1 MKAEVYGENT
11 WLYPDEEPSG
21 QSITELYLARGGHT
35 GIQIYTTVHG
45 AEARLETVLPEGVI
59 AQWYQMRPVM
69 VERNSAPDILTTLNY
84 DEVKDYVTRRA
95 PFEVYDLMEEIENP
109 SHAAL
114 KDGRVVLFVRLAAA
128 ADAKPTQATARFLL
142 TVDGQFTA
150 IELPLFVTHACVPP
164 ACESSF
170 SVNNWLDYA
179 EIEQYY
185 HAEAGSERYR
195 ELLDAYLRSLLEL
208 RSNHL
213 KLPSGKPV
221 LDENG
226 KVVDFDFT
234 ACEAVARRALELG
247 FQYIYGGFVARFRV
261 WNEEEQY
268 LLWDR
273 DVGVTSMEGY
283 RQLKIYFT
291 RLWDLV
297 TTNGWQNQWIQC
309 LVDEPQF
316 PNSMSY
322 RALSGI
328 CRKCMP
334 GVTINDPVES
344 TDLQGATD
352 VWCVKQ
358 AVFDKYRDDFKYLQ
372 KLGEHI
378 TVYTCGYPAGKW
390 MNRATDLPLLAG
402 RLAFWRC
409 VQEGFEGFLHWGYN
423 AYAHVDP
430 LRHNCY
436 PCGEDNAMP
445 PGNGFIVYPGE
456 NGPLYTLRAQVQLF
470 GAEDAELLRQLSA
483 EKAQELC
490 GKVCRSFEE
499 YDPSEANFAG
509 VHRALLTAFD

>member
-11 WLYPDEEPSG
+11 WLYPDKEPSG
-21 QSITELYLARGGHT
+21 QGITELYIARGGHA

-45 AEARLETVLPEGVI
+45 REARLETVLPEGVI
-59 AQWYQMRPVM
+59 AQWYQMRPVS
-69 VERNSAPDILTTLNY
+69 VERNSAPDTLTTLNY

-95 PFEVYDLMEEIENP
+95 PFEVYDLMEEIEDP

-114 KDGRVVLFVRLAAA
+114 KDGRVVLFVRLAASA
-128 ADAKPTQATARFLL
+128 NAKPTQTTVRFML
-142 TVDGQFTA
+142 TVDGQFA
-150 IELPLFVTHACVPP
+150 AVELPLFVTHACVPP

-185 HAEAGSERYR
+185 CADAGSDRYR
-195 ELLDAYLRSLLEL
+195 ELLDAYLRNLLEL

-221 LDENG
+221 FDKNG

-234 ACEAVARRALELG
+234 ECETVARRALELG
-247 FQYIYGGFVARFRV
+247 FQYVYGGFVARFRV

-297 TTNGWQNQWIQC
+297 TANGWQDRWMQC

-358 AVFDKYRDDFKYLQ
+358 AVFDKYRDEFKYLQ
-372 KLGEHI
+372 QLGERI
-378 TVYTCGYPAGKW
+378 TVYTCGFPAGKW

-402 RLAFWRC
+402 RLVFWRC
-409 VQEGFEGFLHWGYN
+409 VQEDFEGFLHWGYN

-436 PCGEDNAMP
+436 PCGEDIAMP

-470 GAEDAELLRQLSA
+470 GAEDAELLRQLPA
-483 EKAQELC
+483 EKARELC
-490 GKVCRSFEE
+490 DKVCCSFEE

-509 VHRALLTAFD
+509 VHRELLTAFD